1 MKTALWAL
9 LLCLCAPGRCTDCQ
23 GDCLT
28 CGHILPQEAQFNSL
42 VCLVE
47 CEGNVLPAYTWDLCR
62 KASAPP
68 QFPSQPFE
76 GAAMLKR
83 AQEEVEAMLS
93 EEEREQGYPEAL
105 QRFDHVAR
113 ALGLEEL
120 GRNRWTAQVTAAAE
134 AYNSHLPREMEEMN
148 EEVGDKEEGDSATER
163 ELDGG
168 AGISLSKRFGG
179 FLKGRHGYKKF
190 MGPGRPLQ
198 KRYGGF
204 IGVRKS
210 ARKWNNQ
217 KRFSEFLKQ
226 YLGMSTRAS
235 ESYKSIS
242 ADITQQNE
250 V

>member
-1 MKTALWAL
+1 MGISVNGHRVSVDSLWESCSLTAM
-9 LLCLCAPGRCTDCQ
+9 CSVFPSP
-23 GDCLT
+23 
-28 CGHILPQEAQFNSL
+28 LPSQ

-47 CEGNVLPAYTWDLCR
+47 CEGNVSPAFTWDMCR
-62 KASAPP
+62 K
-68 QFPSQPFE
+68 PSGE
-76 GAAMLKR
+76 GGLM
-83 AQEEVEAMLS
+83 
-93 EEEREQGYPEAL
+93 YPVAL
-105 QRFDHVAR
+105 QRFDHVVR
-113 ALGLEEL
+113 ALGIDEL
-120 GRNRWTAQVTAAAE
+120 GSESRLIAD
-134 AYNSHLPREMEEMN
+134 AYNSQLPQEMQERD
-148 EEVGDKEEGDSATER
+148 EEVGDKEEGDNAMER
-163 ELDGG
+163 EQDGA

-179 FLKGRHGYKKF
+179 FLKGRHGYRKL

-235 ESYKSIS
+235 KSYNRVS
-242 ADITQQNE
+242 ADITQQNK